1 MMKNT
6 LAWLFVTTLIC
17 ILSGCART
25 QRQSNDIVLDDGIRF
40 RLQSTPSSFINRGTQ
55 SLVKVE
61 RGGEVNQFIVQ
72 TEISDMGVIMAGL
85 TTDGISLFN
94 INWKPSTQELTID
107 KAIPVDLDLARVLVE
122 FQLAQWPEKSV
133 KAGLVGAKLSV
144 DDSGNRKLSSANNE
158 LYYSIEKKK
167 QNFVLTNKKLGY
179 VLNIQELDRWTV
191 EQ

>member
-1 MMKNT
+1 
-6 LAWLFVTTLIC
+6 
-17 ILSGCART
+17 
-25 QRQSNDIVLDDGIRF
+25 
-40 RLQSTPSSFINRGTQ
+40 
-55 SLVKVE
+55 
-61 RGGEVNQFIVQ
+61 
-72 TEISDMGVIMAGL
+72 MGVIMAGL